1 MSSSLG
7 PSFSILPTSMTRR
20 ASSWKEPAAR
30 AQVISW
36 VMWQMGSGPYL
47 GGGFGHFY
55 NYAPV
60 KIEYAVNRFTFETK
74 RQFDVLNNQLKDGRP
89 YLCGDEYTLA
99 DIMIW
104 PWYGILALG
113 KMYGDAKTFLDIEE
127 SYPHVMKW
135 AHRIAARE
143 PVVRGKKVNKTWGPK
158 EGQLRERHA
167 RSDFDTRTEDKL
179 NPDP

>member
-1 MSSSLG
+1 
-7 PSFSILPTSMTRR
+7 
-20 ASSWKEPAAR
+20 
-30 AQVISW
+30 
-36 VMWQMGSGPYL
+36 
-47 GGGFGHFY
+47 
-55 NYAPV
+55 V